1 MLKNKIAIYIILSLW
16 IGNYHC
22 TSLLISEVEQSKV
35 TIQYLRDKGYRL
47 RNISSSEKDAIPN
60 QLALTHSVYQG
71 GDFIKICS
79 LRQIKNI
86 DFERSEL
93 PIFTAM
99 EIDACSQMELEWLGI
114 FKVKIGKEALC
125 KITNTFRNSLLKFDV
140 SESGLSDEMMPC
152 ISRLQKLDFLL
163 IGRGSNI
170 NKDSFCKTLLS
181 LPNLHFI
188 RIEDTDLPKSALQCI
203 LDHPNLTEIWLR
215 SWKNANY
222 DDKDALIKAYERK
235 YQRKIKFNLYD

>member
-1 MLKNKIAIYIILSLW
+1 M
-16 IGNYHC
+16 
-22 TSLLISEVEQSKV
+22 

-60 QLALTHSVYQG
+60 ILSQTHSVYQA

-86 DFERSEL
+86 DFERTEL
-93 PIFTAM
+93 PSLSEK
-99 EIDACSQMELEWLGI
+99 EISVCSQMELEWLGI
-114 FKVKIGKEALC
+114 VDVKMNKDAFC

-152 ISRLQKLDFLL
+152 ISKLQRLDFLL

-170 NKDSFCKTLLS
+170 SKDSFCKTLLS
-181 LPNLHFI
+181 LPNLQFI
-188 RIEDTDLPKSALQCI
+188 RIEDIDLPKSALQCI

-215 SWKNANY
+215 SWKNASY
-222 DDKDALIKAYERK
+222 DDKDALIKAYEKK